1 MTNRYIDEDGNKS
14 IEMLWEELIPEEG
27 DAGVERVAKNAPYML
42 EADARFREALKR
54 QREKEAEQ

>member
-1 MTNRYIDEDGNKS
+1 
-14 IEMLWEELIPEEG
+14 MLWEELIPEEG
-27 DAGVERVAKNAPYML
+27 DAGVEWDGKNDPYMF